1 MPEVHSA
8 LSGLATPRHEST
20 PRDLAIDE
28 ISRRDLV
35 QLAGWPESFEMVASR
50 VSQLLGSTVP
60 QETCRASATGETIVF
75 MVGPGRLW
83 LAAPV
88 ARNLGMQLRTMFTPH
103 EAVVTD
109 LGHSRTVIRI
119 TGTSATALLARGIA
133 IDLDDGAFPVDR
145 FAQTAI
151 REVGVLLHRAAGE
164 SFDLYVPRSFAAW
177 LWDWL
182 TEAALSSVGK

>member
-1 MPEVHSA
+1 
-8 LSGLATPRHEST
+8 
-20 PRDLAIDE
+20 
-28 ISRRDLV
+28 
-35 QLAGWPESFEMVASR
+35 
-50 VSQLLGSTVP
+50 
-60 QETCRASATGETIVF
+60 
-75 MVGPGRLW
+75 
-83 LAAPV
+83 
-88 ARNLGMQLRTMFTPH
+88 MFTPH